1 MINPATA
8 KDNNILVLDN
18 PILIDGKEVAELSY
32 NATEITVALYMEACA
47 KAAAASFSGGGQANA
62 MRVKEVDYNLHV
74 YLGMASVIA
83 VNSNIAFD
91 DLERVKGFD
100 ILTLANIGNFFI
112 YRKSAEPSGRS
123 DSENSDEATPGTS
136 TRVSGTLT
144 SDA

>member
-1 MINPATA
+1 MSKTATT
-8 KDNNILVLDN
+8 KDNNILVLDT
-18 PILIDGKEVAELSY
+18 PILIDGKEVAELPY
-32 NATEITVALYMEACA
+32 NATEITIPLYMEACA

-83 VNSNIAFD
+83 VNPNISFD

-100 ILTLANIGNFFI
+100 ILDLANIGNFFI

-123 DSENSDEATPGTS
+123 DSENSVEVTPATS
-136 TRVSGTLT
+136 M
-144 SDA
+144 